1 MDRLIR
7 GMKGCGVAV
16 LLAVSLLSAGHP
28 VLSPTDSVLFLSTRP
43 ATMQMSDENG
53 LAAALQHSEG
63 RALLFYGPE
72 SGTDGQ
78 TGHLGI
84 WAAPARPAMSAVT
97 VQELL
102 AGNAPAPS
110 HTAVLALEVTQQ
122 IGGN

>member
-28 VLSPTDSVLFLSTRP
+28 VLSPTDSVSFLSTRP
-43 ATMQMSDENG
+43 ATMQLSEESG
-53 LAAALQHSEG
+53 LAAVLQHSEG
-63 RALLFYGPE
+63 RALLFYAPE
-72 SGTDGQ
+72 SEANGQ
-78 TGHLGI
+78 TSHLGV
-84 WAAPARPAMSAVT
+84 WAAPAGPAVSAVT

-102 AGNAPAPS
+102 AGNAPTPP
-110 HTAVLALEVTQQ
+110 HTAVLALDVTQQ